1 LVLLA
6 NIALDDQQR
15 PLRTILVDE
24 LPPFLRETAFLDRMK
39 GIIPGWKIHKLASD
53 CFADSVGWKS
63 DFFGDILL
71 ALRDDISADQYVA
84 RRVRLRGTRSYRRN
98 EEAVRSIAS
107 GMMKI
112 LFPDS
117 QVTDRDFWSYCVRP
131 AQELRQLVWNQLYE
145 IDAEYRQYDR
155 DIECE
160 LVGDV
165 RG

>member
-1 LVLLA
+1 
-6 NIALDDQQR
+6 
-15 PLRTILVDE
+15 
-24 LPPFLRETAFLDRMK
+24 
-39 GIIPGWKIHKLASD
+39 
-53 CFADSVGWKS
+53 
-63 DFFGDILL
+63 
-71 ALRDDISADQYVA
+71 
-84 RRVRLRGTRSYRRN
+84 
-98 EEAVRSIAS
+98 
-107 GMMKI
+107 MMKI